1 MKKQRIL
8 TYLLMLLVSMNAL
21 SQVTLRG
28 TVKNNNNEALTA
40 AVVQLQQDTTLVA
53 MTMTNRKGEY
63 SLTDIAGGEY
73 MITVSCYGYQTQL
86 GKLNITATQRKDF
99 TMEQEAQVVLEEVT
113 AIADMSLVV
122 LPNATGTVYHL
133 SNHAKGLKN
142 PYESLQEIPRLTV
155 IPTEKKVML
164 EDGTSPLILING
176 KRYGGSI
183 DSVDPSLVEE
193 VELIESPSARYLKEG
208 IRSVL
213 NIKMK
218 RRKASYYN
226 ANVTTKHML
235 PLMYGL
241 TMPYFEAGNNKISF
255 NVSAQHFYFHH
266 DDSDWN
272 QWQSNSGYY
281 KESSGDSRYNM
292 QSYYADMNIDWLASE
307 NDNLVFNASIIYSP
321 SKTVKTG
328 TGSLA
333 FKGDF
338 TMRDVDKGD
347 YFVNSYNLYYRHTF
361 SKKTMLEATGRFNL
375 NGNNTKGQ
383 RTELYDDWN
392 YDFLYNFDNFRYS
405 GGLELNF
412 ATKVGAQSL
421 ELGSHLSFTK
431 DRVEQTTEN
440 NPIFHHRNWNEYLY
454 GNLSGN
460 ISKKLSYA
468 LSIGLDVMSRKVADK
483 HFDYVRPV
491 EMASLNYRIN
501 QSNSID
507 VRYNLENVSP
517 NVAQL
522 NPYNTSTD
530 SLEIISGNPYLLPS
544 RHYNWT
550 LQYRYNKNGW
560 SLQPSVS
567 YHLYTDIIDRVGT
580 TDPVTSIYT
589 NTYMNYSKYRRLV
602 ASVNM
607 GYRSNKWGGISLTV
621 NNNTN
626 FYEGQSGKNYFSLT
640 SNFYGWKKKWSWNGN
655 ISYFP
660 KIYNI
665 NSRTKSRGAE
675 SEFTIT
681 YKVTNVLSLN
691 AGMRYFLG
699 KLQSKTLMQDGTY
712 EIFNQLIHNDRAY
725 RVLLGLSLFLDK
737 NNNVPYRQKKQ
748 LNSTEEG
755 ITIK

>member
-1 MKKQRIL
+1 
-8 TYLLMLLVSMNAL
+8 
-21 SQVTLRG
+21 
-28 TVKNNNNEALTA
+28 
-40 AVVQLQQDTTLVA
+40 
-53 MTMTNRKGEY
+53 
-63 SLTDIAGGEY
+63 
-73 MITVSCYGYQTQL
+73 
-86 GKLNITATQRKDF
+86 
-99 TMEQEAQVVLEEVT
+99 
-113 AIADMSLVV
+113 MSLVV

-142 PYESLQEIPRLTV
+142 PYESLLEIPRLTV
-155 IPTEKKVML
+155 IPTEKKVLL
-164 EDGTSPLILING
+164 EDGSSPLILING

-218 RRKASYYN
+218 RRKASYYS
-226 ANVTTKHML
+226 ANVTTNHML
-235 PLMYGL
+235 PLMYGV
-241 TMPYFEAGNNKISF
+241 TMPYFEMGNNKISF

-266 DDSDWN
+266 DDADWV
-272 QWQSNSGYY
+272 QRQSNTGYH
-281 KESSGDSRYNM
+281 KESSGERRYNM
-292 QSYYADMNIDWLASE
+292 QSYYADMNLDWLASE

-328 TGSLA
+328 TGFLSSE
-333 FKGDF
+333 GNF
-338 TMRDVDKGD
+338 TMQDIDKND

-361 SKKTMLEATGRFNL
+361 SKETMLEATGHFNL
-375 NGNNTKGQ
+375 NGNDTKGQ
-383 RTELYDDWN
+383 RIEIYDDWN
-392 YDFLYNFDNFRYS
+392 YDYLYDFDNFRYS
-405 GGLELNF
+405 GGLEIDF
-412 ATKVGAQSL
+412 ATKLGKQSL

-431 DRVEQTTEN
+431 DRVEQTTEKY
-440 NPIFHHRNWNEYLY
+440 PIFHHRNWNEYIY

-460 ISKKLSYA
+460 ITKKLSYA
-468 LSIGLDVMSRKVADK
+468 LSIGIDLMSRKVADK
-483 HFDYVRPV
+483 NFDYVRPV
-491 EMASLNYRIN
+491 EMASLNYRFN
-501 QSNSID
+501 RANSID
-507 VRYNLENVSP
+507 VRYKLENLSP

-550 LQYRYNKNGW
+550 LQYRYNKKGW
-560 SLQPSVS
+560 SFQPSVA
-567 YHLYTDIIDRVGT
+567 YNLYTDNIDRVGM

-589 NTYMNYSKYRRLV
+589 NTYMNYGKYSRLV
-602 ASVNM
+602 ASVNI
-607 GYRSNKWGGISLTV
+607 GYRSNKWGGISLTI

-626 FYEGQSGKNYFSLT
+626 FYEGQSGKNYFSLS

-660 KIYNI
+660 KIYSI
-665 NSRTKSRGAE
+665 NTMTKSRGAE

-681 YKVTNVLSLN
+681 YKVSSAFSLN
-691 AGMRYFLG
+691 AGMRYFFG
-699 KLQSKTLMQDGTY
+699 KLKSKTFMQDGTY
-712 EIFNQLIHNDRAY
+712 DSFSQLINNDRAF
-725 RVLLGLSLFLDK
+725 RVLVGLSIYIDK

-755 ITIK
+755 ISIK

>member
-1 MKKQRIL
+1 MKHRFL
-8 TYLLMLLVSMNAL
+8 TYLLMLLVSMNAM
-21 SQVTLRG
+21 SQVTLSGIVR
-28 TVKNNNNEALTA
+28 NNNNEALTA

-53 MTMTNRKGEY
+53 MTMTNRKGEFNI
-63 SLTDIAGGEY
+63 SDITNGEY
-73 MITVSCYGYQTQL
+73 TITVTCYGYQSQL
-86 GKLNITATQRKDF
+86 EKLNITATIRKDF
-99 TMEQEAQVVLEEVT
+99 TLEQEAQVMLEEVT
-113 AIADMSLVV
+113 AIADMSQVV
-122 LPNATGTVYHL
+122 LPNATGTVYRL
-133 SNHAKGLKN
+133 SNRAKGLKN
-142 PYESLQEIPRLTV
+142 PYESLQEIPRLIV
-155 IPTEKKVML
+155 VPTEKKVML
-164 EDGTSPLILING
+164 EDGSSPLILING
-176 KRYGGSI
+176 KRFGGSI
-183 DSVDPSLVEE
+183 DSVDPSLVDE

-213 NIKMK
+213 NIRMK

-226 ANVTTKHML
+226 GNITTRHML
-235 PLMYGL
+235 PLLYGI
-241 TMPYFEAGNNKISF
+241 TMPYFESGNNKISF

-266 DDSDWN
+266 DDADWVQRQN
-272 QWQSNSGYY
+272 NSGYH
-281 KESSGDSRYNM
+281 KESSGDQRYNM

-321 SKTVKTG
+321 AKTVKKG

-333 FKGDF
+333 SKGNF

-347 YFVNSYNLYYRHTF
+347 YFVNSYNLYYRHVF
-361 SKKTMLEATGRFNL
+361 SKKTMLEATGHFNL

-383 RTELYDDWN
+383 RAELYDDWN
-392 YDFLYNFDNFRYS
+392 YDFLYDFDNFRYS
-405 GGLELNF
+405 GGLDLDF
-412 ATKVGAQSL
+412 ATKVGTQSL

-468 LSIGLDVMSRKVADK
+468 LSIGFDVMSRKVVDK
-483 HFDYVRPV
+483 YFDYVRPV

-501 QSNSID
+501 QSSSID

-517 NVAQL
+517 VVAQL

-544 RHYNWT
+544 RHYNWVI
-550 LQYRYNKNGW
+550 QYRYNKNGW
-560 SLQPSVS
+560 SFQPSVS
-567 YHLYTDIIDRVGT
+567 YHLYTDNIDRVGI
-580 TDPVTSIYT
+580 TDPLTSIYT
-589 NTYMNYSKYRRLV
+589 NTYLNYNKYRRLV
-602 ASVNM
+602 ASVNI
-607 GYRSNKWGGISLTV
+607 GYRSNKWGGISFTV

-640 SNFYGWKKKWSWNGN
+640 SNFYGWIKKWSWNGYIN
-655 ISYFP
+655 YFP
-660 KIYNI
+660 KRYTI

-675 SEFTIT
+675 SEVTIT
-681 YKVTNVLSLN
+681 YKVSNVLSLN

-699 KLQSKTLMQDGTY
+699 RLESKTLMQDGTY
-712 EIFNQLIHNDRAY
+712 ESFNQLINKDRAF
-725 RVLLGLSLFLDK
+725 RVLIGLSIYVSR

-748 LNSTEEG
+748 LNSTEKG